1 MFIQTSRDILN
12 ITLSVSVLA
21 VAIALTWLLSEF
33 IGIFRD
39 VRKTI
44 KEVKDAIVRVES
56 AITKVGDKVVQSVM
70 NLRSL
75 LEVAGTVATFVKERK
90 AKKKSQKTEI
100 IKSDAS

>member
-1 MFIQTSRDILN
+1 MFETSRDILN

-33 IGIFRD
+33 IRIFRD

-44 KEVKDAIVRVES
+44 KEVKDAITRVEA

-75 LEVAGTVATFVKERK
+75 LEAAGAVASFVKEKR
-90 AKKKSQKTEI
+90 AKKKNNP
-100 IKSDAS
+100 